1 MARKY
6 FSFVVLSFLFFVQ
19 SLQSQSVQKVAPGI
33 WRVVFGTPEKY
44 LPTDLKEKPLAD
56 ASAGLKAVD
65 SPPFDL
71 RAIQFRRANGG
82 ILTEMT
88 VDSTER
94 FYGFGM
100 QTNTFEQRGMRREIR
115 LNSKVTGNL
124 GLGHAS
130 MPFYVSS
137 KGYGV
142 LVNTSR
148 YTTFYMASK
157 GKLDERVAKGMKG
170 QDGQKIALSTVELY
184 GKKYTPSNEVSIHV
198 GGTEGVEIYVF
209 AGREMKDVVQRYNLF
224 SGGGALPPL
233 WGLGFKYRA
242 KATFNEH
249 QVGEITQYFR
259 EKNIPCDMLGLEP
272 GWQTTSY
279 PCSFVWNKKNFPDTD
294 AFINKINAQGYKLN
308 LWEHAYT
315 HPVSPIFDSIAR
327 YAADYT
333 VWSGAVPDFL
343 APEGRRI
350 FGKHHEE
357 NFVKKGVA
365 SFKLDESDGAN
376 YELAHREWSFPD
388 IAQFPSGIDGVQ
400 MRQIYGHLYNKT
412 LLDLYRKHNKRTLF
426 DVRASYLF
434 SSPYSTALYSDMYG
448 HGDFVRMIANSG
460 FAGVNWSPEIRET
473 ANEADLIRRL
483 QTITMSAHMVVNG
496 WYLDLPPWLQFNI
509 KKNSE
514 RQLLPNYIE
523 LEDKARKLINLRM
536 SLLPYL
542 YTAFARYHFE
552 GLPPFRP
559 LVMDYPA
566 DKNVW
571 RLDDQYMMGE
581 SIMCA
586 PFIDSASTRSIYFP
600 EGEWYD
606 FNSNKKY
613 RGGQTYTVTMSL
625 DELPMFV
632 KEGTILPLAKPVPF
646 ITPETVLSV
655 SCHVYGKPKGVVQL
669 FEDNS
674 YTYDYTQGAYNWLQ
688 LQWDGRK
695 GKVER
700 KGKYAGRIY
709 EIKDWKVVGN

>member
-1 MARKY
+1 MKQFY
-6 FSFVVLSFLFFVQ
+6 SILFSFLFFLP
-19 SLQSQSVQKVAPGI
+19 SLHSQTVEKMAPGI
-33 WRVVFGTPEKY
+33 WKVVYGTPEKY
-44 LPTDLKEKPLAD
+44 LPSELKEKPMAEAL
-56 ASAGLKAVD
+56 SRLKLVD
-65 SPPFDL
+65 SPPFDFN
-71 RAIQFRRANGG
+71 RIQFRKANGG
-82 ILTEMT
+82 ILAEMD

-130 MPFYVSS
+130 MPFYISS

-157 GKLDERVAKGMKG
+157 GKLDERVSKGMAS

-184 GKKYTPSNEVSIHV
+184 GKKYTPSNEVSILV
-198 GGTEGVEIYVF
+198 SGTEGVELYVF
-209 AGREMKDVVQRYNLF
+209 AGPQMKDVVQRYNLF

-242 KATFNEH
+242 KATFNEE
-249 QVGEITQYFR
+249 QVGEITRYFR

-279 PCSFVWNKKNFPDTD
+279 PCSFVWNKKNFPDAD
-294 AFINKINAQGYKLN
+294 AFINRINAQGYKLN

-315 HPVSPIFDSIAR
+315 HPSSPIFDSIAR
-327 YAADYT
+327 HAADYT

-343 APEGRRI
+343 TQEGQRI
-350 FGKHHEE
+350 FGDYHEA

-365 SFKLDESDGAN
+365 AFKLDESDGAN

-400 MRQIYGHLYNKT
+400 MRQVYGHLYNKT
-412 LLDLYRKHNKRTLF
+412 LLDLYRKHNKRTIF

-434 SSPYSTALYSDMYG
+434 ASPYATALYSDMYG

-460 FAGVNWSPEIRET
+460 FSGVNWSPELRET
-473 ANEADLIRRL
+473 SNEADLIRRL

-509 KKNSE
+509 QKNAE
-514 RQLLPNYIE
+514 RKLLPNHVQ
-523 LEDKARKLINLRM
+523 LEDKARALVNLRM

-542 YTAFARYHFE
+542 YSAFAKYHFE

-571 RLDDQYMMGE
+571 RIDDQYMMGE
-581 SIMCA
+581 SILCA
-586 PFIDSASTRSIYFP
+586 PFIDSASTRTIYFP
-600 EGEWYD
+600 EGTWYD
-606 FNSNKKY
+606 FNTHKKY
-613 RGGQTYTVTMSL
+613 EGGKAYTVSMSL
-625 DELPMFV
+625 DEVPMFI
-632 KEGTILPLAKPVPF
+632 KANTILPLAKPEAY

-655 SCHVYGKPKGVVQL
+655 TCHVYGKPTETIRL
-669 FEDNS
+669 FEDDS
-674 YTYDYTQGAYNWLQ
+674 FTHDYTRGAFNWINLT
-688 LQWDGRK
+688 WNGKK
-695 GKVER
+695 GKAER
-700 KGKYAGRIY
+700 NGNYRGKIY
-709 EIKDWKVVGN
+709 EIKEWKVVAD

>member
-1 MARKY
+1 MKKGC
-6 FSFVVLSFLFFVQ
+6 FTHFFFLFFLQIVQ
-19 SLQSQSVQKVAPGI
+19 SQGVEKIAPGI
-33 WRVVFGTPEKY
+33 WKVVYGKAGQH
-44 LPTDLKEKPLAD
+44 LPTDLKEAPLGEAL
-56 ASAGLKAVD
+56 SKLSSID

-71 RAIQFRRANGG
+71 SAIRFRRAGG
-82 ILTEMT
+82 GVLAEMT

-130 MPFYVSS
+130 MPFYISS

-157 GKLDERVAKGMKG
+157 GKLDERVSKGLLN
-170 QDGQKIALSTVELY
+170 QEEQKIALNTVELY
-184 GKKYTPSNEVSIHV
+184 GKKYTPSNEVSILV
-198 GGTEGVEIYVF
+198 DGTEGVELYIF
-209 AGREMKDVVQRYNLF
+209 AGPEMKDVMQRYNLF

-233 WGLGFKYRA
+233 WGLGLKYRA
-242 KATFNEH
+242 KATFNED
-249 QVGEITQYFR
+249 QVDEITQYFR
-259 EKNIPCDMLGLEP
+259 NKNIPCDMLGLEP

-279 PCSFVWNKKNFPDTD
+279 PCSFVWNKKNFPDPD
-294 AFINKINAQGYKLN
+294 AFVAKINRQGFKLN

-315 HPVSPIFDSIAR
+315 HPVSPLFDSIAR

-343 APEGRRI
+343 TPEGRRI
-350 FGKHHEE
+350 FGKYHEE

-365 SFKLDESDGAN
+365 AFKLDESDGAN

-400 MRQIYGHLYNKT
+400 MRQIYGHLYNQT
-412 LLDLYRKHNKRTLF
+412 LLNLYRKHNKRTLL

-434 SSPYSTALYSDMYG
+434 ASPYATALYSDMYD

-460 FAGVNWSPEIRET
+460 FSGVNWSPELRET

-483 QTITMSAHMVVNG
+483 QTITLSAQMVVNG
-496 WYLDLPPWLQFNI
+496 WYLDLPPWLQFDV
-509 KKNSE
+509 KKNAE
-514 RQLLPNYIE
+514 RQLLPNHVQ
-523 LEDKARKLINLRM
+523 LEDKARKLVNLRM

-542 YTAFARYHFE
+542 YTAFANYHFE
-552 GLPPFRP
+552 GIPPFRP
-559 LVMDYPA
+559 LVMDYPS

-571 RLDDQYMMGE
+571 RIDDQYMMGE
-581 SIMCA
+581 SILCA
-586 PFIDSASTRSIYFP
+586 PFIDSASTRTIYFP
-600 EGEWYD
+600 EGVWYD
-606 FNSNKKY
+606 FNTNKKY
-613 RGGQTYTVTMSL
+613 KGGQAYTITMSL

-632 KEGTILPLAKPVPF
+632 KDNTILPLAKPVPF
-646 ITPETVLSV
+646 VTPQTLFSV
-655 SCHVYGKPKGVVQL
+655 SCHVYGKPATSIQL

-674 YTYDYTQGAYNWLQ
+674 ETYDYTKGLYNWLQ
-688 LQWDGRK
+688 LTWDGKK

-700 KGKYAGRIY
+700 KGNYSGKIYAIT
-709 EIKDWKVVGN
+709 DWKVVPN